1 MDEGNGFAAEP
12 PNQNKILGWGY
23 LGITVCGFCP
33 DSIFCI
39 SLPFITKL
47 GVVVHHHKLEC
58 CAFFFFFYSC
68 CPQGHSEGLY
78 DQIITISTISPEL
91 EIFLQP
97 N

>member
-33 DSIFCI
+33 DSIFCT

-47 GVVVHHHKLEC
+47 GVVVHHHKLES
-58 CAFFFFFYSC
+58 CAFFFSFFFFIVAVLKVTVRAYMIR
-68 CPQGHSEGLY
+68 L
-78 DQIITISTISPEL
+78 L
-91 EIFLQP
+91 LFLQYLL